1 MLNADA
7 ANLFRIN
14 SLITGRFSSVAS
26 QGSWAG
32 SFGGSSRGG
41 QEHFSVP
48 GCIMPVFVHWLMAL
62 SLLAMFAM
70 PELGGHDPIW
80 GKSVG
85 MT

>member
-48 GCIMPVFVHWLMAL
+48 GCIKSVFLHWLMAL
-62 SLLAMFAM
+62 SPFAM
-70 PELGGHDPIW
+70 SVMLELAGHDLI
-80 GKSVG
+80 
-85 MT
+85 